1 MLSENIKETVRF
13 PKMLNVKLYIYY
25 QEKHNNKVVVNISWV
40 FYFNSLY
47 FRAVYEKALKMCKAF
62 GRPSWPFALLYQV
75 LTLYPSFSGHK
86 KDIIKSLEK

>member
-47 FRAVYEKALKMCKAF
+47 FSAQCTR
-62 GRPSWPFALLYQV
+62 RR
-75 LTLYPSFSGHK
+75 
-86 KDIIKSLEK
+86 